1 MPASHPHRIGRSDVS
16 TEAKVDQ
23 GNIVEGR
30 PGTDRDPGGI
40 GDAGFDEV
48 QPGSEEFSRRFRE
61 DRRWGMDPVGDLL
74 ASLNLWEPWLRPVLT
89 QSDTCCLVSL
99 THRFGCQRDR
109 KSFPA
114 DSGRPADGEWILRVI
129 CWPP

>member
-1 MPASHPHRIGRSDVS
+1 
-16 TEAKVDQ
+16 VDQ

-89 QSDTCCLVSL
+89 ESDTCCLVSP
-99 THRFGCQRDR
+99 TQ
-109 KSFPA
+109 S
-114 DSGRPADGEWILRVI
+114 SGATGIGRVFQQI
-129 CWPP
+129 QAGPQMGNGSCG